1 LSVSSISFT
10 SFTVYRT
17 SWTKNRIA
25 FSDSVSPSRESRR
38 IEEGL
43 PIVAD
48 ETVFLSLTFLD
59 LSKSTFR
66 EDMHTAG
73 ETYTTS
79 IELRRL
85 EAEPL
90 TSEGPGEA
98 FANDPPKAGVR
109 RSDIVKARFSGWRGG
124 VLASMIVTT
133 IVLSLNVILAIVA
146 ATTWNAKDGIATAF
160 TGDCTTAE
168 RWTTGLHLLINLL
181 GSVLLGATNYCMQRL
196 VAPTR
201 RELNAAHASRKW
213 LDIGAPSVRNLF
225 MIGKGRVALWALL
238 GLTSWPL
245 HLLWVVCVPI

>member
-1 LSVSSISFT
+1 LRVSSISFA

-25 FSDSVSPSRESRR
+25 FSDSVSPPRESRK

-43 PIVAD
+43 PIIAD
-48 ETVFLSLTFLD
+48 ETVFLSLTFWNL
-59 LSKSTFR
+59 LKSTFR

-79 IELRRL
+79 MELRRL

-98 FANDPPKAGVR
+98 FAYDPPKPGVR
-109 RSDIVKARFSGWRGG
+109 RRDIVKARFSGWRGG
-124 VLASMIVTT
+124 VFASMIVTT
-133 IVLSLNVILAIVA
+133 IVLSLNAVLAIVA
-146 ATTWNAKDGIATAF
+146 ATIWNARDGIATAY

-168 RWTTGLHLLINLL
+168 RWTTGLHLFINLL

-201 RELNAAHASRKW
+201 RELDAAHASRKW

-225 MIGKGRVALWALL
+225 LIGKGRVALWTLL
-238 GLTSWPL
+238 GLSSWPL